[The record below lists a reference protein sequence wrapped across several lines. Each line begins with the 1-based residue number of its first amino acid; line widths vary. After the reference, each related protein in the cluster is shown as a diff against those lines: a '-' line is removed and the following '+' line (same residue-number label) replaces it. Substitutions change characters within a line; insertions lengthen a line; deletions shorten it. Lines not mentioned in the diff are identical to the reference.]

1 MVMMVITQTMD
12 FGSGILFNI
21 VLRSGR
27 ITKLS
32 FIFINFLLILNIGSV
47 SRIAGP
53 SQLAN

>member
-1 MVMMVITQTMD
+1 MVITQTMD
-12 FGSGILFNI
+12 FGPGILFNI
-21 VLRSGR
+21 VYIRSVT

-32 FIFINFLLILNIGSV
+32 FIFIKFLLILNIGSV